1 MGSQERPEDVPTGE
15 LPRAVTLVADR
26 HLVGRVAPG
35 TRVTVTGIYSI
46 CQVGVHSTAQQGARC
61 AEVWRHQCQGI
72 SMPGRGGARGWL
84 LTATCSGDRVVASC
98 RVRQGRSAA

>member
-1 MGSQERPEDVPTGE
+1 MSTAVGAAQHVALGGDRVVICGVLLGIQERPEDVPTGE

-46 CQVGVHSTAQQGARC
+46 CQVG
-61 AEVWRHQCQGI
+61 
-72 SMPGRGGARGWL
+72 P
-84 LTATCSGDRVVASC
+84 
-98 RVRQGRSAA
+98 

>member
-1 MGSQERPEDVPTGE
+1 MAALQERPEDVPTGE

-46 CQVGVHSTAQQGARC
+46 CQ
-61 AEVWRHQCQGI
+61 
-72 SMPGRGGARGWL
+72 
-84 LTATCSGDRVVASC
+84 ASPDLYLH
-98 RVRQGRSAA
+98 V

>member
-1 MGSQERPEDVPTGE
+1 MPTGE

-46 CQVGVHSTAQQGARC
+46 CQASL
-61 AEVWRHQCQGI
+61 I
-72 SMPGRGGARGWL
+72 SVCMY
-84 LTATCSGDRVVASC
+84 RV
-98 RVRQGRSAA
+98 

>member
-1 MGSQERPEDVPTGE
+1 MEELPLLNSPETSHAPWQPSTPLLTQERPEDVPTGE

-46 CQVGVHSTAQQGARC
+46 CQVCIVISSLALHKSDRC
-61 AEVWRHQCQGI
+61 AGAL
-72 SMPGRGGARGWL
+72 PGEGVECVDQSGG
-84 LTATCSGDRVVASC
+84 
-98 RVRQGRSAA
+98 

>member
-1 MGSQERPEDVPTGE
+1 MAALQERPEDVPTGE

-46 CQVGVHSTAQQGARC
+46 CQASPDLYLHVKGVGYLSIADGHKMDT
-61 AEVWRHQCQGI
+61 VWK
-72 SMPGRGGARGWL
+72 
-84 LTATCSGDRVVASC
+84 V
-98 RVRQGRSAA
+98 